1 MTSSLAAQALTVT
14 LALAGPG
21 PGGSDPEEGRI
32 SLDVREAPAQG
43 IVRVL
48 ADLGGVQVVFDRDVR
63 CSLTVKLHSVAWLE
77 ALDTTLRACGLGREG
92 GGGVIR
98 VAPVARL
105 QQEAA
110 QRRALDE
117 ARNTT
122 PSGDLALF
130 RLSYARAEAMALLLQ
145 PLIAPRGRV
154 TLDPRTNTLI
164 VTY

>member
-1 MTSSLAAQALTVT
+1 MRFALAAPALTLALSLAA
-14 LALAGPG
+14 PG
-21 PGGSDPEEGRI
+21 ARGTDPDEGRV
-32 SLDVREAPAQG
+32 SLDVREAPVQG
-43 IVRVL
+43 IVGLL
-48 ADLGGVQVVFDRDVR
+48 AKLGGIQVVFDHDVQ
-63 CSLTVKLHSVAWLE
+63 CALTVRLHSAVWLE
-77 ALDTTLRACGLGREG
+77 ALDTTLRACGLGHEG

-130 RLSYARAEAMALLLQ
+130 RLSYARPEAMAPLLQ